1 MEEGQTVSH
10 HIVFVLY
17 RYTLEQTNCF
27 NLLGITGAQRSR
39 DFPTHLSLSDLHLL
53 PIEYDRW
60 LARSRIDL
68 VEAITRYTNKPIN
81 YPFRM
86 RPAYFTSPLQGT
98 TWGPSATPSGRHK
111 TSLVHRSSLSCIAVN
126 APRRTRSSLEIEGD
140 HLACVV
146 EPTTV
151 AGAIRWSKSN
161 R

>member
-10 HIVFVLY
+10 HIVFVLC

-27 NLLGITGAQRSR
+27 SLLGITGAQRSR

-53 PIEYDRW
+53 PIEYDRS

-98 TWGPSATPSGRHK
+98 IWALQPPLQIVIRH
-111 TSLVHRSSLSCIAVN
+111 
-126 APRRTRSSLEIEGD
+126 
-140 HLACVV
+140 
-146 EPTTV
+146 
-151 AGAIRWSKSN
+151 RWSTA
-161 R
+161 RA